1 MTSNSAKDA
10 LLRVERISKSF
21 GAVVALQ
28 DVALQIPT
36 GEITGLVGDNGAGKS
51 TLIKII
57 SGVLTPDAGSI
68 EFGGKPA
75 NFGSPAEAREQG
87 IETVYQDLALVGNL
101 AVWANVYLGRELTT
115 GPKFLHIL
123 DRRAML
129 SKTGDMLDR
138 FMRNVPPIDE
148 PVELLSGGQRQVVA
162 IARAGAWGS
171 KLILMDEPTAALGVA
186 ETKAVEDVIFEL
198 KRQGLTIL
206 VISHNLDQMFRNHGW
221 HLGHAPR
228 ARHWVS
234 RDGEDL
240 SRRDREHDHRSGR
253 IGRDRRMTFGR
264 WSGLAALARRRGVL
278 IVFILLVASMF
289 ATTSTFG
296 TYQNLINVLQQNSII
311 EIIACGMTFAIVL
324 GGFDLSVGSV
334 TALASVVGATLMID
348 LGTFGIPIGILGAIA
363 ACLLVG
369 ATNGWLIAYLGVN
382 PFVATLGTMTV
393 VRGLIYVATNA
404 SPRFGVP
411 YSFTTLGL
419 GRLFGV
425 PNPAILFLIVAA
437 LLGFVL
443 HRTRFG
449 HYVYAVGG
457 NSAASAQMGVNA
469 ARVRFAVYVLVSLCA
484 AISGVILIGQTAS
497 ATPQAALGYELT
509 AIAAVIVGGAPLGG
523 GRGRMTGTIVGVFL
537 LGVVANGLNLFG
549 VSPFWQPVATGL
561 ILIAAV
567 AFDGYSKRGGFGS
580 L

>member
-1 MTSNSAKDA
+1 MTCA
-10 LLRVERISKSF
+10 E
-21 GAVVALQ
+21 
-28 DVALQIPT
+28 
-36 GEITGLVGDNGAGKS
+36 GLWK
-51 TLIKII
+51 
-57 SGVLTPDAGSI
+57 
-68 EFGGKPA
+68 
-75 NFGSPAEAREQG
+75 
-87 IETVYQDLALVGNL
+87 
-101 AVWANVYLGRELTT
+101 
-115 GPKFLHIL
+115 
-123 DRRAML
+123 
-129 SKTGDMLDR
+129 
-138 FMRNVPPIDE
+138 
-148 PVELLSGGQRQVVA
+148 
-162 IARAGAWGS
+162 
-171 KLILMDEPTAALGVA
+171 GVA
-186 ETKAVEDVIFEL
+186 ASVR
-198 KRQGLTIL
+198 RQ
-206 VISHNLDQMFRNHGW
+206 
-221 HLGHAPR
+221 
-228 ARHWVS
+228 
-234 RDGEDL
+234 
-240 SRRDREHDHRSGR
+240 
-253 IGRDRRMTFGR
+253 
-264 WSGLAALARRRGVL
+264 GVL
-278 IVFILLVASMF
+278 IVFILLVAFMF
-289 ATTSTFG
+289 VATSTFG
-296 TYQNLINVLQQNSII
+296 TAQNLMNVLLQNSII
-311 EIIACGMTFAIVL
+311 GIIACGMTFAIIL

-348 LGTFGIPIGILGAIA
+348 LGTAGIALGMVGPLI

-369 ATNGWLIAYLGVN
+369 VTNGWLISWLGVN

-411 YSFTTLGL
+411 YSFTTVGM

-437 LLGFVL
+437 VLGFVL

-457 NSAASAQMGVNA
+457 NSVASAQMGVNA

-484 AISGVILIGQTAS
+484 AISGIILVGETAT

-567 AFDGYSKRGGFGS
+567 AFDGYSKRGSFGS
-580 L
+580 F

>member
-1 MTSNSAKDA
+1 
-10 LLRVERISKSF
+10 
-21 GAVVALQ
+21 
-28 DVALQIPT
+28 
-36 GEITGLVGDNGAGKS
+36 
-51 TLIKII
+51 
-57 SGVLTPDAGSI
+57 
-68 EFGGKPA
+68 
-75 NFGSPAEAREQG
+75 
-87 IETVYQDLALVGNL
+87 
-101 AVWANVYLGRELTT
+101 
-115 GPKFLHIL
+115 
-123 DRRAML
+123 
-129 SKTGDMLDR
+129 
-138 FMRNVPPIDE
+138 
-148 PVELLSGGQRQVVA
+148 
-162 IARAGAWGS
+162 
-171 KLILMDEPTAALGVA
+171 
-186 ETKAVEDVIFEL
+186 
-198 KRQGLTIL
+198 
-206 VISHNLDQMFRNHGW
+206 
-221 HLGHAPR
+221 
-228 ARHWVS
+228 
-234 RDGEDL
+234 
-240 SRRDREHDHRSGR
+240 
-253 IGRDRRMTFGR
+253 
-264 WSGLAALARRRGVL
+264 LAALAQRHGVL
-278 IVFILLVASMF
+278 AAFILLVAFMF
-289 ATTSTFG
+289 AATSTFG
-296 TYQNLINVLQQNSII
+296 TYQNLSNVLAQNSII
-311 EIIACGMTFAIVL
+311 GIIACGMTFAIIL
-324 GGFDLSVGSV
+324 GGFDLSVGSM

-348 LGTFGIPIGILGAIA
+348 FGMVGVPLGILGAIA

-425 PNPAILFLIVAA
+425 PNPAILFLVIAL

-449 HYVYAVGG
+449 HYVFAVGG
-457 NSAASAQMGVNA
+457 NSVAAARMGIDAAS
-469 ARVRFAVYVLVSLCA
+469 VRFAVYVLVSLCA
-484 AISGVILIGQTAS
+484 AVAGIILVGQTAS

-567 AFDGYSKRGGFGS
+567 AFDGYSKRGGSGS